1 MRAEGSRLG
10 FIKHWSDFVRI
21 WVGDP
26 KIQVGDPKIQ
36 VKDPQYKDQK
46 SQTYFC
52 QQIDFP
58 ASICRE
64 TGSGGLL
71 RTFRV

>member
-1 MRAEGSRLG
+1 MTKPQKGPLKKKKRRRPVRAEGSRLG

-36 VKDPQYKDQK
+36 
-46 SQTYFC
+46 
-52 QQIDFP
+52 
-58 ASICRE
+58 
-64 TGSGGLL
+64 
-71 RTFRV
+71 